1 MANTIEKE
9 TILQK
14 ALDAQMVQQSTSGW
28 MEANAG
34 QVIYNGGSE
43 IKIPKMSVDGLA
55 NYDRDNGF
63 TGGSLSYTHET
74 RTLTMDRGR
83 SFSLDAMTTDE
94 TNFMVNAGSV
104 MAQFQSEKVIPEV
117 DAYRY
122 SKIASLAIAGGEDCA
137 VGGYAPSTADIYSKI
152 KADIAKIQDRTGAT
166 NLVVC
171 MDYNTKNT
179 LESSTE
185 VSKQLMVGD
194 FANGDFSVKASMI
207 DGHPIL
213 TVPSVRFKT
222 AYTFQDG
229 KTTGQE
235 AGGFVTNANSKS
247 INWIIIVPSA
257 PIAVSKTDNIRIFDP
272 QTNQKANAWAVDY
285 RKFHDLWIP
294 DNKMNQLFVNVKE
307 ALA

>member
-1 MANTIEKE
+1 MANTIEKAV
-9 TILQK
+9 ILQK
-14 ALDAQMVQQSTSGW
+14 ALDGQMVQQSTSGW

-34 QVIYNGGSE
+34 QVIYTGGDE
-43 IKIPKMSVDGLA
+43 IKLPKMSVDGLA

-63 TGGSLSYTHET
+63 TGGSLAFSYET
-74 RTLTMDRGR
+74 RQLTQDRGR

-104 MAQFQSEKVIPEV
+104 MSTFQATKVIPEV

-122 SKIASLAIAGGEDCA
+122 SKIASIAITGGSDYSS
-137 VGGYAPSTADIYSKI
+137 GGYAPAVADIYTKI
-152 KADIAKIQDRTGAT
+152 KSDVAKILDRTGASQ
-166 NLVVC
+166 LVIM
-171 MDYNTKNT
+171 MDYTTKAT

-185 VSKQLMVGD
+185 VQKQIQVGNFTSGD
-194 FANGDFSVKASMI
+194 FNVQAKML
-207 DGHPIL
+207 DGNVIL
-213 TVPSVRFKT
+213 PVPSVRFKT
-222 AYTFQDG
+222 AYTFNDG

-235 AGGFVTNANSKS
+235 QGGFVTNTNSKS
-247 INWIIIVPSA
+247 INWIIMVPSA

-272 QTNQKANAWAVDY
+272 QTNQKANAWSVDY

-294 DNKMNQLFVNVKE
+294 DNKMSGVFVNVKE